1 LSDRDLNFSFEDS
14 EPMGRIAPRTSP
26 LRLKT
31 KKTGD
36 PRNNIRS
43 HEMNDGPSDPST
55 PTGGET
61 RGTDLGNSG
70 ALWKLL
76 WDFDPNGLLV
86 LDDAMRI
93 ILVNPAMCQ
102 MLKTKR
108 ERLLGQPAVDY
119 LNDISDFERAYAL
132 QQEVV
137 GQEASYPRFDLHA
150 RKVIFPVP
158 NEKVVAGIFV
168 DLTHEWK
175 QQNEL
180 EALRTRTAQ
189 EVRNVVDKQMRVA
202 QEIAGLLGET
212 TAETKV
218 SLLRLLDLLH
228 PDHE

>member
-1 LSDRDLNFSFEDS
+1 MNDKPS
-14 EPMGRIAPRTSP
+14 EP
-26 LRLKT
+26 
-31 KKTGD
+31 
-36 PRNNIRS
+36 
-43 HEMNDGPSDPST
+43 ST
-55 PTGGET
+55 QPVRET

-86 LDDAMRI
+86 LDDTMRI
-93 ILVNPAMCQ
+93 LLVNPAMCQ
-102 MLKTKR
+102 MLKTTR

-137 GQEASYPRFDLHA
+137 GQEVSYPRFDLHA

-168 DLTHEWK
+168 DLTREWK

>member
-1 LSDRDLNFSFEDS
+1 MKDL
-14 EPMGRIAPRTSP
+14 
-26 LRLKT
+26 
-31 KKTGD
+31 
-36 PRNNIRS
+36 
-43 HEMNDGPSDPST
+43 PSDPSAQ
-55 PTGGET
+55 PGSQA
-61 RGTDLGNSG
+61 RGADFGNSA

-86 LDDAMRI
+86 LDDTMRI
-93 ILVNPAMCQ
+93 LLVNPAMCQ
-102 MLKTKR
+102 MLKTRR
-108 ERLLGQPAVDY
+108 ERLLGQPAADF
-119 LNDISDFERAYAL
+119 LDDISDFERAHSL
-132 QQEVV
+132 QEEVV
-137 GQEASYPRFDLHA
+137 GQEASYPRFDLHV

-180 EALRTRTAQ
+180 EVLRARTAL